1 MTTPQREALA
11 EIRPQESNTPGH
23 DNHLGKCKNSSE
35 SRELIPRLVSKI
47 ADLEQKLYAGE
58 LWGGA
63 CAYTTAVHSEF
74 EPTLMPICAF
84 PASSSCSH
92 ALWEGC

>member
-1 MTTPQREALA
+1 MAMPQREALA
-11 EIRPQESNTPGH
+11 EIQPNNTPDH
-23 DNHLGKCKNSSE
+23 ASQVGKCKDSSE

-63 CAYTTAVHSEF
+63 GA
-74 EPTLMPICAF
+74 
-84 PASSSCSH
+84 
-92 ALWEGC
+92 

>member
-1 MTTPQREALA
+1 MPQREALA
-11 EIRPQESNTPGH
+11 EIQPDNTP
-23 DNHLGKCKNSSE
+23 NHASHVGKCKDSSE

-63 CAYTTAVHSEF
+63 GA
-74 EPTLMPICAF
+74 
-84 PASSSCSH
+84 
-92 ALWEGC
+92 